1 MKAEVEKR
9 GGGEGRG
16 GGERWRQRRR
26 WRRMRDAEA
35 EVEEIDGQR
44 K

>member
-1 MKAEVEKR
+1 MKAEVEMR
-9 GGGEGRG
+9 GGGEVRG